1 MVFKQIAGLL
11 ARRIVFTKK
20 VGDHVARGERVGLIK
35 FGSRTDV
42 IFAADAEMKV
52 RVGDHVKGG
61 SSVLAVAQP
70 RAAVLPSLRAECG
83 GGAMSEQP
91 MQRADDSPE
100 PRRRRKGLYILPSV
114 FTAGNMAAGYYAI
127 SQAIQGTASDPWH
140 FDHAAKAIGFAIVF
154 DFFDGGI
161 ARLTNTT
168 SAFGRELDSMA
179 DVIAFGV
186 APAVLAWMWG
196 FRMLPLTGDPDLRNR
211 VIQLGAIATFV
222 FLLAGASRLARF
234 NIQVNPQ
241 PSNPGRPGRKY
252 FVGMPIPAGAGA
264 VAAVVHLVQGDP
276 LQYWWL
282 SIGWGVFVFALA
294 FLMVSTWRFFSLKGI
309 NFRQPQNFRW
319 LIVIGAVIALIWFS
333 SQYVLFLLALVYILS
348 GVLARLSF
356 VFRRPTLPPPPPQDE
371 ASHA

>member
-1 MVFKQIAGLL
+1 MN
-11 ARRIVFTKK
+11 
-20 VGDHVARGERVGLIK
+20 
-35 FGSRTDV
+35 
-42 IFAADAEMKV
+42 
-52 RVGDHVKGG
+52 
-61 SSVLAVAQP
+61 P
-70 RAAVLPSLRAECG
+70 R
-83 GGAMSEQP
+83 P
-91 MQRADDSPE
+91 MQSDPDSTG
-100 PRRRRKGLYILPSV
+100 RRGVRKGLYILPSM

-140 FDHAAKAIGFAIVF
+140 FDLAAKAIGVAIVL

-161 ARLTNTT
+161 ARLTNTA
-168 SAFGRELDSMA
+168 SAFGGELDSLA

-196 FRMLPLTGDPDLRNR
+196 FRMLPLAGDPNLRSR

-264 VAAVVHLVQGDP
+264 VAAVVHLVEGNP
-276 LQYWWL
+276 LQIWWL
-282 SIGWGVFVFALA
+282 SIGWGVFVFAIA

-309 NFRQPQNFRW
+309 NFRQRQNFRW
-319 LIVIGAVIALIWFS
+319 LIVIGLVMALIWFS
-333 SQYVLFLLALVYILS
+333 SQYVLFALALIYILS

-356 VFRRPTLPPPPPQDE
+356 VFRRPPMPPPPPQDE